1 VVPAS
6 EEAPARLPRVTG
18 VEHRFVQA
26 GGVRLH
32 VAEAGAGDPV
42 VLLHGWPQHW
52 YCWRQVMPRLAGEH
66 RVLCPDLRG
75 FGWSDAPRSSYTK
88 DELAGDVIALFDAL
102 ELDRVRLVGHD
113 WGGFIG
119 FLVALRAP
127 ERIRDLLAFSIVH
140 PWASR
145 PRAAMLPRLP
155 LLAYQPLVA
164 APFLGPLAQR
174 MPQFYDAIFAL
185 AGGSRVWSAE
195 ERDTF
200 ADVLREPARAE
211 AASRLYRTFLV
222 RELPAILRGSYARQ
236 RLTVPT
242 RLVIGH
248 SDPVVTAAGV
258 HGFEAHADDMTVE
271 FVDGGHF
278 LPEERPEAVAARIL
292 AGAGAD

>member
-1 VVPAS
+1 V
-6 EEAPARLPRVTG
+6 APATDERALPSVAG
-18 VEHRFVQA
+18 VDHRFVQA
-26 GGVRLH
+26 GGIRLH

-52 YCWRQVMPRLAGEH
+52 YCWRRVIPRLVGEH

-75 FGWSDAPRSSYTK
+75 FGWSDAPRSSYAK
-88 DELAGDVIALFDAL
+88 DELVDDVIALLDAL

-174 MPQFYDAIFAL
+174 FPPFYDAMFAL
-185 AGGSRVWSAE
+185 AGGTRIWSAK
-195 ERDTF
+195 ERDAF
-200 ADVLREPARAE
+200 ADVLRHPARAE
-211 AASRLYRTFLV
+211 AASRLYRTFLL
-222 RELPAILRGSYARQ
+222 RELPAIARGSYARQ

-242 RLVIGH
+242 RLVIGR
-248 SDPVVTAAGV
+248 SDPVVTAASG
-258 HGFEAHADDMTVE
+258 HGFEAHADDMRVE
-271 FVDGGHF
+271 LMDGGHF
-278 LPEERPEAVAARIL
+278 LPEERPGAVAARIL
-292 AGAGAD
+292 AGAN